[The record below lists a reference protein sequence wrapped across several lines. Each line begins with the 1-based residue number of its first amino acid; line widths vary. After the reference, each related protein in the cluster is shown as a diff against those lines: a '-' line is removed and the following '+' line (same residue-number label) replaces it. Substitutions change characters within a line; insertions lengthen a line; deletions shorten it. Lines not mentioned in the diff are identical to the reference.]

1 VYPDPDLLPGTL
13 SSKFFHP
20 FQLYPPHLYHTDTT
34 TNPHT
39 RQDDNEISGSR
50 GSAHFVW
57 RCRNCKREHSASVK
71 DGPFAYDAEKGGR
84 QKVLEIDNRG
94 LEFVEFRADVSVW
107 FLRVEAAVEL
117 LYEMNE
123 KIVFVWMRV
132 LTTDIQ
138 GDWQAKSAVNATKF
152 ETIDLSEGEWY
163 DYDEK
168 ASEEVSVK
176 EIKWEI
182 RRNV

>member
-1 VYPDPDLLPGTL
+1 
-13 SSKFFHP
+13 
-20 FQLYPPHLYHTDTT
+20 
-34 TNPHT
+34 
-39 RQDDNEISGSR
+39 
-50 GSAHFVW
+50 
-57 RCRNCKREHSASVK
+57 VK

-94 LEFVEFRADVSVW
+94 LEFVEFRPDVRPRDNMDREEENIDWPCV
-107 FLRVEAAVEL
+107 
-117 LYEMNE
+117 
-123 KIVFVWMRV
+123 
-132 LTTDIQ
+132 Q
-138 GDWQAKSAVNATKF
+138 GDWQAKSSVNATKF
-152 ETIDLSEGEWY
+152 AAIDLSEGEWY